1 MDLFPPY
8 FLKKKKSYKITK
20 SICPSLKNETM
31 SETVQKKVILGVRV
45 PCCKRDTGR
54 DLALTTLEITTFSA
68 PGYLITC
75 IYINVNVIFSGNLKK
90 SYLLNACPPSFSN
103 IGVPWLQLNSVLYF
117 SVDFSRYCW
126 PWRIQINKAGHLC
139 QYMSRWL
146 FSKRLRCM
154 QVKHVHKKNQICNMI

>member
-8 FLKKKKSYKITK
+8 FLKIKKKSYKITK

-75 IYINVNVIFSGNLKK
+75 IYINVNVIFFWNFKEII
-90 SYLLNACPPSFSN
+90 F
-103 IGVPWLQLNSVLYF
+103 VE
-117 SVDFSRYCW
+117 
-126 PWRIQINKAGHLC
+126 
-139 QYMSRWL
+139 
-146 FSKRLRCM
+146 CM
-154 QVKHVHKKNQICNMI
+154 PLPLSAI

>member
-8 FLKKKKSYKITK
+8 FLKIKKKSYKITK
-20 SICPSLKNETM
+20 SMCLSLKNETM

-45 PCCKRDTGR
+45 PYCKRDTGR

-90 SYLLNACPPSFSN
+90 SYLLNACPSLFQQYRGSM
-103 IGVPWLQLNSVLYF
+103 IATQLCSLLFCRFQQILLTMKNTNKQ
-117 SVDFSRYCW
+117 SRAFM
-126 PWRIQINKAGHLC
+126 P
-139 QYMSRWL
+139 
-146 FSKRLRCM
+146 
-154 QVKHVHKKNQICNMI
+154 VHVEVTF